1 MNIDISFNFTPSDIT
16 TVNRDIIRDINN
28 NTFNTNFIEN
38 NKDKIINSKDGNG
51 DITCTDNS
59 SLKYNYIKSNSKCK
73 YANVDNITGTD
84 NSSNNDTIIENY
96 YDYNKNINKSVID
109 ETYKEKKSIDIT
121 TYIKT
126 INLSFGII
134 SLLTIISYY
143 TYKNIKK

>member
-1 MNIDISFNFTPSDIT
+1 MSIDISFNFTPSDIT

-51 DITCTDNS
+51 DITGTDNS

-96 YDYNKNINKSVID
+96 YDYNKNIDKSVID